1 MRLKKDKHPE
11 LFLDLSSNS
20 KTAKILMSFKME
32 VGTFIILL
40 IFLAINILRD
50 GINKIDLYINY
61 TNLRESKNDVYQV

>member
-1 MRLKKDKHPE
+1 M
-11 LFLDLSSNS
+11 DLSSNS
-20 KTAKILMSFKME
+20 KTAKILMSLKME

-61 TNLRESKNDVYQV
+61 TNLRESNNDVSQE